1 MKTAI
6 EDIELNTELQ
16 ELYLVNK
23 QWLSDLQFLD
33 TELEFLRKL
42 AANNPVAVIRTEELN
57 NLLDVKNSFN
67 VLKKDIMTWLTE
79 LEPLIVAK
87 HKDFNFLLIEKY
99 AQLKE
104 RLAEIFK
111 LCVITKKRIFR
122 SIQSYLSE
130 HNIVEVVG

>member
-111 LCVITKKRIFR
+111 LCVTTKKRIFQ

-130 HNIVEVVG
+130 HNIAEVVG

>member
-1 MKTAI
+1 MTTAI
-6 EDIELNTELQ
+6 EDNELDTELQ

-42 AANNPVAVIRTEELN
+42 AANNPVAVVRTEELN
-57 NLLDVKNSFN
+57 NLLDVKNSYN
-67 VLKKDIMTWLTE
+67 VLKKDISAWLVE

-87 HKDFNFLLIEKY
+87 HKDFDFLLIEKY

-111 LCVITKKRIFR
+111 LCVITKKRIFQ

-130 HNIVEVVG
+130 HNIAEVVG